1 MVTQAVGNG
10 ESHEGAGNDM
20 SGLRDQ
26 QKKKRREAILA
37 ASAGLFGKQGYAAT
51 SMEEIATAAELS
63 VGTLYNYFK
72 SKGDIT
78 LALYRADLEM
88 VRKASEAVILE
99 PSVDPVKAIIKLMEA
114 DLNTTPDYLDGNAWQ
129 ELLVAAFTSPSS
141 SMAVEWEGGDLM
153 RVDLFSRLLGALQ
166 ERGHIGEQADI
177 RSVAEVLGAL
187 SLTYFMHWLVNLK
200 AGRIDQDSC
209 PIAGPTKRMLTRQVK
224 QLVAGMVA

>member
-1 MVTQAVGNG
+1 
-10 ESHEGAGNDM
+10 M
-20 SGLRDQ
+20 SGLRDL

-51 SMEEIATAAELS
+51 SMEEIAAAAELS
-63 VGTLYNYFK
+63 VGTLYNYFN

-88 VRKASEAVILE
+88 VRKASETVIIE
-99 PSVDPVKAIIKLMEA
+99 PPADPVKAILRLIEA
-114 DLNTTPDYLDGNAWQ
+114 DLNTTPHYLDGNAWQ

-153 RVDLFSRLLGALQ
+153 RVDLFTRLLAALQ
-166 ERGHIGEQADI
+166 TRGHIDKQADI
-177 RSVAEVLGAL
+177 RSAAEMLGAL

-200 AGRIDQDSC
+200 AGRIAEDSQ
-209 PIAGPTKRMLTRQVK
+209 PIAGSSKRMLTRQVK
-224 QLVAGMVA
+224 QLVAGLAV